1 MFESGG
7 TLSRTQRTGKPILEG
22 GQIPLIYSRVEGYAA
37 REPRRCASKSVPRD
51 HELVLGRVG
60 REPSCG
66 DRPFSGSTRRSSRG
80 ATRRQTP
87 LTLRTLWDSVR
98 PRLPSSPWSAAH
110 GRPANI
116 DPSRRSSSS
125 RLAGVRSGRIQRNE
139 ANISTAQPKAP
150 QGPWLSCTHEVRR
163 GTQGTQPSPRQG
175 SSATHRLHLRL
186 ERLRTRDHYRRI
198 YSDGVAKRSEHVVL
212 ISAANEVGCRR
223 VGVVASR
230 KVGNAVRRNRAKRLL
245 RVAARAVLGP
255 QASRENPCRDRTRL
269 AVTGLAV
276 TGLAATGLDATGF
289 NETGCDVALIAR
301 VGLPDQSSVQI
312 IAEVLRLAVTAGIVC
327 TLDIQSAT
335 ARPECSPTRD

>member
-1 MFESGG
+1 M
-7 TLSRTQRTGKPILEG
+7 
-22 GQIPLIYSRVEGYAA
+22 
-37 REPRRCASKSVPRD
+37 
-51 HELVLGRVG
+51 
-60 REPSCG
+60 
-66 DRPFSGSTRRSSRG
+66 
-80 ATRRQTP
+80 
-87 LTLRTLWDSVR
+87 
-98 PRLPSSPWSAAH
+98 
-110 GRPANI
+110 
-116 DPSRRSSSS
+116 
-125 RLAGVRSGRIQRNE
+125 
-139 ANISTAQPKAP
+139 
-150 QGPWLSCTHEVRR
+150 
-163 GTQGTQPSPRQG
+163 
-175 SSATHRLHLRL
+175 
-186 ERLRTRDHYRRI
+186 
-198 YSDGVAKRSEHVVL
+198 L